1 MKKMLHFQP
10 FIKNGS
16 ILSPFIKNGFKLS
29 RFYQTTQFLATLQTA
44 QCPAILYKSAPLRAV
59 LKKKTAS
66 ISSPFIKKGLQFL
79 KFKITQFIMIQTIY
93 TKNKSN
99 IYNHNTQRR
108 ETKPNRPNAIE
119 VN

>member
-59 LKKKTAS
+59 LKKKR
-66 ISSPFIKKGLQFL
+66 LQFPAL
-79 KFKITQFIMIQTIY
+79 LSKKV
-93 TKNKSN
+93 SN
-99 IYNHNTQRR
+99 F
-108 ETKPNRPNAIE
+108 
-119 VN
+119 

>member
-1 MKKMLHFQP
+1 
-10 FIKNGS
+10 
-16 ILSPFIKNGFKLS
+16 
-29 RFYQTTQFLATLQTA
+29 
-44 QCPAILYKSAPLRAV
+44 
-59 LKKKTAS
+59 
-66 ISSPFIKKGLQFL
+66 
-79 KFKITQFIMIQTIY
+79 MIQTIY